1 MKMKMKKL
9 APIVIMSVALLAS
22 SCAKNESEKVLGAQT
37 PAQQVQESSP
47 AAKPATDGLSAEIW
61 NGKLN
66 QLLTLEMAASASGYT
81 ASEAKEKY
89 NQVLKN
95 PETHSVKYSWKKGR
109 EGTIKNPVT
118 KLDMTIPVDDSVEL
132 SWVRDTTLEKFKANY
147 HTPTEQELANAD
159 AAIDKKLGE
168 MQDENKI
175 SADQSQ
181 AAKGMASSLAEGLSF
196 DEVSGVGDYAV
207 WNNKAK
213 ELKVFYRGMEFQVR
227 VDVSNDDAV
236 NRQKSIEIAQAI
248 IKEKLSA

>member
-1 MKMKMKKL
+1 MKAKKIAIL
-9 APIVIMSVALLAS
+9 VLTGVTFLIS
-22 SCAKNESEKVLGAQT
+22 SCGKNEANTGSSSQT
-37 PAQQVQESSP
+37 SSSQVAQESSQ
-47 AAKPATDGLSAEIW
+47 AAESTSGLSAEPW

-66 QLLTLEMAASASGYT
+66 QLLTLDMAANTSGYP

-95 PETHSVKYSWKKGR
+95 PGTHSVKYSWKKGR

-118 KLDMTIPVDDSVEL
+118 KSEMTIPVDDSVEL

-159 AAIDKKLGE
+159 VAVDKKLGE

-196 DEVSGVGDYAV
+196 DEVPDVGDYAV

-213 ELKVFYRGMEFQVR
+213 ELKVFYKGLEFQVR
-227 VDVSNDDAV
+227 VDVSNDEAV
-236 NRQKSIEIAQAI
+236 NRQKSVEAAQAI
-248 IKEKLSA
+248 IKEKLST